1 MSDIDATK
9 KPHIYQDINHD
20 PVTSVLPDGDIPITD
35 HPLSSDESV
44 LVALG
49 YKQEFKREFSLWTT
63 FCVSFAVLGLLPS
76 FASTLYY
83 GMGYAGTAGMVWGW
97 LIAMVFIQ
105 CVAMAMAELC
115 SAMPTS
121 GGLYYAAAVLAP
133 PGYGPFAAWLTG
145 WSNWIGQV
153 TGAPS
158 VDYALAAMIL
168 AAGAIY
174 NPNYVPTNY
183 QTFLLTTLILLVH
196 SGISS
201 MPTKWIATFNSWGS
215 TFNII
220 ALIITIIAI
229 PAGTSNSPKFSPARE
244 VWSTIT
250 NGTDFPNGVA
260 VLMSFVSVIW
270 TMSGYDSPFHLS
282 EECSNANVASPRAIV
297 LTSAVGGLMGWFLQ
311 LVVAYTVTDI
321 DAVINS
327 DLGQPWASYLLQVM
341 PPKTAMALLA
351 LTIIC
356 GFSMGQGC
364 MIAASRVTYAYAR
377 DDCFPLSRVW
387 KKVNTRTQTP
397 VNAVMMNCGLG
408 ILMCLLIFAGEVAIG
423 ALFSIGA
430 IAQFIA
436 FAIPIAIRV
445 FIVGKR
451 FRQGPWHLGRF
462 SKPVG
467 AAGALFVLLMLPI
480 LCLPSSTGSDLTPDL
495 MNWTCLVYG
504 APMLAVTIWWVI
516 DARKWFK
523 GPKVNVEH
531 ALYHVETDEQP
542 TVYEGVVATP
552 GDEERGSHGQDDKD
566 QYVSSS
572 SKEDDRGTAV
582 DRK

>member
-1 MSDIDATK
+1 M
-9 KPHIYQDINHD
+9 Q
-20 PVTSVLPDGDIPITD
+20 L
-35 HPLSSDESV
+35 
-44 LVALG
+44 
-49 YKQEFKREFSLWTT
+49 R
-63 FCVSFAVLGLLPS
+63 
-76 FASTLYY
+76 
-83 GMGYAGTAGMVWGW
+83 
-97 LIAMVFIQ
+97 
-105 CVAMAMAELC
+105 C
-115 SAMPTS
+115 SQYLS

-168 AAGAIY
+168 AAAAIY
-174 NPNYVPTNY
+174 NPDYVPTNY

-220 ALIITIIAI
+220 ALIITLITI

-244 VWSTIT
+244 VWGTIT

-282 EECSNANVASPRAIV
+282 EECSNANIASPRAIV

-311 LVVAYTVTDI
+311 LVVAYTVKDI

-341 PPKTAMALLA
+341 PAKTAMALLS

-377 DDCFPLSRVW
+377 DDCFPLSRIW

-397 VNAVMMNCGLG
+397 VNAVLMNCGLG

-451 FRQGPWHLGRF
+451 FRRGPWHLGPF
-462 SKPVG
+462 SKPIG
-467 AAGALFVLLMLPI
+467 AAGSLFVLLMLPI

-504 APMLAVTIWWVI
+504 APMLAVTIWWVV
-516 DARKWFK
+516 DARRWFK
-523 GPKVNVEH
+523 GPKVNIEH
-531 ALYHVETDEQP
+531 AMYRSDETDEP
-542 TVYEGVVATP
+542 VVYEGVVATA
-552 GDEERGSHGQDDKD
+552 DEQEERTASDPDCKKD
-566 QYVSSS
+566 QYASSS
-572 SKEDDRGTAV
+572 TKEDNYNGADIAV
-582 DRK
+582 KSAAE